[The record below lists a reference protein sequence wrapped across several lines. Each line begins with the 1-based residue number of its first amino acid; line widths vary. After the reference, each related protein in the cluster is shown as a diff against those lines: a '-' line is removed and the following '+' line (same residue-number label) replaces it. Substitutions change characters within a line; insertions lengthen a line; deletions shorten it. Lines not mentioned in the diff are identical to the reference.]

1 MLNQFSDYEKKF
13 VLHISH
19 NIPYSR
25 AEFFTALK
33 QFEDAGVELS
43 FVDKT
48 NQIIATEHVVIFFKT
63 RHCHISEY
71 KYEEIF
77 GIRNQFNECFLKDP
91 KKPRY
96 SGSLVEYV
104 KKLEENAITDA
115 FLKNE
120 LDKIRKE

>member
-1 MLNQFSDYEKKF
+1 MFNTFSNYEKKF

-77 GIRNQFNECFLKDP
+77 GIRNQFNECYLKD
-91 KKPRY
+91 KSKPRY

-104 KKLEENAITDA
+104 KKLEENAVTNA

-120 LDKIRKE
+120 LDKIRKV

>member
-1 MLNQFSDYEKKF
+1 MADYIYALHARTSLTLKGGTMMLNQFSDYEKKF

-48 NQIIATEHVVIFFKT
+48 NQIIATEHVIIFFK
-63 RHCHISEY
+63 
-71 KYEEIF
+71 
-77 GIRNQFNECFLKDP
+77 G
-91 KKPRY
+91 
-96 SGSLVEYV
+96 
-104 KKLEENAITDA
+104 
-115 FLKNE
+115 
-120 LDKIRKE
+120 